1 MSAAAPAVPSL
12 RQSCDLVSMRI
23 PRLHV
28 DQPLREGDEICLPES
43 VARHARAVLRLKPDA
58 HLVVFDGR
66 GAAHV
71 GRLLRAGKD
80 GVWVSVGEALDG
92 SVESDL
98 TVILALGIS
107 RGERMDL
114 AVQKAVELGV
124 ARIQPLITER
134 SVVRLDDERA
144 ARRLAHWQGIAAGA
158 CEQCGRNLVPA
169 VSSVDRVESW
179 LAAGSDD
186 GLKLTPDPRAEAGL
200 GGIASPGDRPV
211 ILLVGPE
218 GGLSETERTLAGRH
232 GFTGV
237 RLGPRVLR
245 TETAVIAA
253 ISAVMVLWGDLGR

>member
-1 MSAAAPAVPSL
+1 
-12 RQSCDLVSMRI
+12 MRI

-28 DQPLREGDEICLPES
+28 DQPLRAGDEICLPER
-43 VARHARAVLRLKPDA
+43 VARHARSVLRLKPGA
-58 HLVVFDGR
+58 NMVVFDGR
-66 GAAHV
+66 GAAHE
-71 GRLLRAGKD
+71 GRLLRASKD

-92 SVESDL
+92 GVESDL
-98 TVILALGIS
+98 TVTLALGVS

-144 ARRLAHWQGIAAGA
+144 ARRLEHWQGIAAGA

-169 VSSVDRVESW
+169 VATVTRLESW
-179 LAAGSDD
+179 LGAGGGD
-186 GLKLTPDPRAEAGL
+186 GLKLMPDPRAETGL
-200 GGIASPGDRPV
+200 RGVAQPGDRPV
-211 ILLVGPE
+211 IVLVGPE
-218 GGLSETERTLAGRH
+218 GGLSEAERALAGRH

-253 ISAVMVLWGDLGR
+253 LSAVMVLWGDLGR